1 MGSQPQNGYRDQT
14 ARVTANSKNVSIF
27 TRKKKECAMKE
38 ETMISEVNKNND
50 AIEIKRVI
58 EGYVE
63 AFRAKDLDGVM
74 SIYAPEIVT
83 FDLVPPLQYVGA
95 DAMRNRWE
103 EVFSSVPGPVGY
115 EIADLSITVGEEIA
129 FTHSFNRTSA
139 TLPTGQQIGTWVRW
153 TACWRKIGGQWLLV
167 HDQVSVPVDVQ
178 TGKAVL
184 DLKP

>member
-1 MGSQPQNGYRDQT
+1 MT
-14 ARVTANSKNVSIF
+14 VEEARKSDEA
-27 TRKKKECAMKE
+27 
-38 ETMISEVNKNND
+38 
-50 AIEIKRVI
+50 EIKRVI

-63 AFRAKDLDGVM
+63 ALCARDLDGVM
-74 SIYAPEIVT
+74 SMYAPQVVT
-83 FDLVPPLQYVGA
+83 FDLVPPLHYVGV
-95 DAMRNRWE
+95 DAMRKRWE
-103 EVFSSVPGPVGY
+103 EVFSSVPGPIGY
-115 EIADLSITVGEEIA
+115 EIADLSITVGQEMA

-184 DLKP
+184 DLSP

>member
-1 MGSQPQNGYRDQT
+1 MTVEEHKQNDE
-14 ARVTANSKNVSIF
+14 AA
-27 TRKKKECAMKE
+27 
-38 ETMISEVNKNND
+38 
-50 AIEIKRVI
+50 IKRVI

-74 SIYAPEIVT
+74 AIYAPEIVT

-95 DAMRNRWE
+95 EAMRNRWE
-103 EVFSSVPGPVGY
+103 EVFSLLPGPVGY
-115 EIADLSITVGEEIA
+115 EIADLSITVGGDMA
-129 FTHSFNRTSA
+129 FTHSFNRASA
-139 TLPTGQQIGTWVRW
+139 TLPSGQQIGTWVRW
-153 TACWRKIGGQWLLV
+153 TACWRKIAGQWLLV